1 MKNFSSKG
9 IRFSGDSIKSCVG
22 FIDLVDSTKN
32 TITMEGLD
40 YIRRYYSTFINSVSD
55 LVKSSSGK
63 VVKNI
68 GDCLLFYFP
77 KTSNDKNENSFREVI
92 ECALK
97 ILDKRYSINDELS
110 EQHLPPFNF
119 RISID
124 YGVVD
129 LALVGDY
136 SQIDLFGSTL
146 NLCSKINS
154 SSSLSIPNEIIIGD
168 NFYRILKS
176 FSSIVEDFNFSN
188 NGEYKL
194 TETTGYPT
202 YNVKR
207 KSYSSS
213 SLNTTTNINDT
224 TSSLHNDKQLSTS
237 ISENSLDNSH
247 YISNSSKEKDLFSH
261 KNNNNNNKRIILVDD
276 EQDIL
281 FTYRAFLKD
290 YNYEVTSFT
299 DPSKA
304 LNYIRD
310 HNNFNDILVV
320 LDIRMKNLN
329 GFQLHQ
335 QIKSIDPTIK
345 ILFVTA
351 LDILDELLSIVPGVS
366 KDQIMRKPVDRKIFT
381 NTVKKLIN

>member
-55 LVKSSSGK
+55 LVKSSSGR

-97 ILDKRYSINDELS
+97 ILDRRYSINDELS
-110 EQHLPPFNF
+110 KQHLPPFNF

-154 SSSLSIPNEIIIGD
+154 SSSLSIPNEIIIGE

-176 FSSIVEDFNFSN
+176 FSAIVKDFNFSN
-188 NGEYKL
+188 NGDYKL

-224 TSSLHNDKQLSTS
+224 RSSLHNDKQLSDS
-237 ISENSLDNSH
+237 IFENSLDDSS
-247 YISNSSKEKDLFSH
+247 YIRGKEKGLFSH
-261 KNNNNNNKRIILVDD
+261 NKNNNNKRIILVDD

-290 YNYEVTSFT
+290 YNYEVSSFT

-310 HNNFNDILVV
+310 HDNFNDILVV

>member
-40 YIRRYYSTFINSVSD
+40 YVRRYYSTFINSVSN
-55 LVKSSSGK
+55 LVKSSNGR

-77 KTSNDKNENSFREVI
+77 NTSNEKNEHSFREVI
-92 ECALK
+92 ECILK
-97 ILDKRYSINDELS
+97 ILDNRYSLNDELS
-110 EQHLPPFNF
+110 KQHLPPFNF

-176 FSSIVEDFNFSN
+176 FSSIVRDFNFLN
-188 NGEYKL
+188 NGEYKI

-202 YNVKR
+202 YNIKR

-213 SLNTTTNINDT
+213 SFPITTNANET
-224 TSSLHNDKQLSTS
+224 QNTHHDKQSSSS
-237 ISENSLDNSH
+237 IFENLDTNY
-247 YISNSSKEKDLFSH
+247 YINSKENDLFSH
-261 KNNNNNNKRIILVDD
+261 KKNNNNKRIILVDD

-281 FTYRAFLKD
+281 FTYKAFLKD

-299 DPSKA
+299 DPSIA

-310 HNNFNDILVV
+310 HSNFNDLLLVI

-345 ILFVTA
+345 VLFITA
-351 LDILDELLSIVPGVS
+351 LDILDELLSIVPGLS
-366 KDQIMRKPVDRKIFT
+366 KEQIMRKPIDKKEFT

>member
-40 YIRRYYSTFINSVSD
+40 YIRRYYSIFINSVSN
-55 LVKSSSGK
+55 LVKSSNGR

-77 KTSNDKNENSFREVI
+77 NTSNEKNEHSFREVI
-92 ECALK
+92 ECILK
-97 ILDKRYSINDELS
+97 ILDNRYSLNDELS
-110 EQHLPPFNF
+110 KQHLPPFNF

-124 YGVVD
+124 YGIVD

-176 FSSIVEDFNFSN
+176 FSSIVRDFNFCN
-188 NGEYKL
+188 NGEYKI
-194 TETTGYPT
+194 TETTVYPT
-202 YNVKR
+202 YNIKR

-213 SLNTTTNINDT
+213 SPLITKNANDT
-224 TSSLHNDKQLSTS
+224 RNTHHDKQSSSS
-237 ISENSLDNSH
+237 IFENLDTNY
-247 YISNSSKEKDLFSH
+247 YINSKEKDLFSH
-261 KNNNNNNKRIILVDD
+261 KKNNNNKKIILVDD

-299 DPSKA
+299 DPSIA

-310 HNNFNDILVV
+310 HSNFNDLLLVI

-345 ILFVTA
+345 ILFITA
-351 LDILDELLSIVPGVS
+351 LDILDELLSIVPGLT
-366 KDQIMRKPVDRKIFT
+366 KEQIIRKPVDRKIFT

>member
-9 IRFSGDSIKSCVG
+9 IRFSGDSIKSCIG

-40 YIRRYYSTFINSVSD
+40 YIRRYYSTFINSLSN
-55 LVKSSSGK
+55 LVKSSNGR

-77 KTSNDKNENSFREVI
+77 NTSNEKNEHSFREVI
-92 ECALK
+92 ECVLK
-97 ILDKRYSINDELS
+97 ILDNRYSLNDELS
-110 EQHLPPFNF
+110 KQHLPPFNF

-124 YGVVD
+124 YGIVD

-176 FSSIVEDFNFSN
+176 FSSIVRDFNFCN
-188 NGEYKL
+188 NGEYKI

-202 YNVKR
+202 YNIKR

-213 SLNTTTNINDT
+213 SPLITTNANDT
-224 TSSLHNDKQLSTS
+224 RNAQHDKQSSSS
-237 ISENSLDNSH
+237 IFENLDTNY
-247 YISNSSKEKDLFSH
+247 YINSKEKDLFSH
-261 KNNNNNNKRIILVDD
+261 KKNNNNKKIILVDD

-299 DPSKA
+299 DPSIA

-310 HNNFNDILVV
+310 HGNFNDLLLVI

-345 ILFVTA
+345 ILFITA
-351 LDILDELLSIVPGVS
+351 LDILDELLSIVPGLS
-366 KDQIMRKPVDRKIFT
+366 KEQIMRKPIDKKEFT